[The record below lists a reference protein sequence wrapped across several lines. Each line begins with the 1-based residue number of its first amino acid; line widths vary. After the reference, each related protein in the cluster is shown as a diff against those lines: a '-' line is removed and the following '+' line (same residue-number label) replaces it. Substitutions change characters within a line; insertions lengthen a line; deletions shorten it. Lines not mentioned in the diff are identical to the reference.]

1 MSSFASLAQHHGS
14 KQHSGRWLWQHLW
27 QGFCHTPAGLLHSQP
42 MQQPSSPLKHSC
54 CPPVRP
60 IPCSQQLGHSSAI
73 FQQHYLGRAVPPRGP
88 LPAAHSSITQRH
100 LGLHVALLSST
111 QHHGPVRQ
119 AYKGLGHAQPTHTSH
134 PCNPYA
140 PQQLLGQ
147 HHLGHVLMH
156 GPTPLL
162 ILCSNPQ
169 PTKQC
174 FFNLGMHSHALDP
187 WPARVQS
194 TPPLL
199 PRHSRIK
206 AVTLALQWTTLVALT
221 RPLS

>member
-1 MSSFASLAQHHGS
+1 MAGFLPHSNRSAAFPANATAFKPTQALMMSTCTSHTMQPATRALKCHFPATLLGQGS
-14 KQHSGRWLWQHLW
+14 ATTW
-27 QGFCHTPAGLLHSQP
+27 
-42 MQQPSSPLKHSC
+42 
-54 CPPVRP
+54 
-60 IPCSQQLGHSSAI
+60 
-73 FQQHYLGRAVPPRGP
+73 P
-88 LPAAHSSITQRH
+88 LPAAYISITQRH
-100 LGLHVALLSST
+100 LGLRVALLSST

-174 FFNLGMHSHALDP
+174 FSNLGMHSHAFDP

-199 PRHSRIK
+199 PRHNRIK